1 MEQES
6 EVVFKVLTEC
16 YLGQGYRVGIGFR
29 VVTKYIR
36 VVVQVTKWG
45 LNYLDTDYI

>member
-36 VVVQVTKWG
+36 VTKWG